1 MKNLTLA
8 VHDDFLDRVRVIAA
22 ERKTT
27 VNGLV
32 REYLGKLANEEARL
46 ADTRKR
52 LRELMDNSTAELGPD
67 YVWDR
72 GEIYADR
79 MFPRHEHRDLRG
91 GRKRH
96 EPAKHEIAR
105 HIIPGTR
112 FCLSGQ
118 VLAEFYVNVTTKPRI
133 RLTLPEID
141 EWLDL
146 LDRYPVAAVDAALVR
161 RGVFFAQRF
170 KLDYF
175 DAALIAAAERL
186 GAPILYTEDLNHN
199 QLYGSVRVMNP
210 FRPN

>member
-146 LDRYPVAAVDAALVR
+146 LDRYPVAAVDAAL
-161 RGVFFAQRF
+161 A
-170 KLDYF
+170 
-175 DAALIAAAERL
+175 DAASFSLN
-186 GAPILYTEDLNHN
+186 APSLTISTRRSLRPPSASARPSSTPKTSITTSFTAPC
-199 QLYGSVRVMNP
+199 GS
-210 FRPN
+210 